1 MNQSI
6 DTSGMPKAFTV
17 CNVAG
22 CPLSK
27 TCLRC
32 IMYPTVASKE
42 KPYIEVI
49 NPEWVAAQ
57 KGQCRMY
64 LKNERVRRARGF
76 MRTIRAI
83 PTGHINSFR
92 TLGISKMGYKR
103 YYQARRGEI
112 LLTPAE
118 EEIVI
123 KLANRFGVKLDE
135 YFDGYTYVLLW
146 G

>member
-1 MNQSI
+1 MSQTI

-17 CNVAG
+17 CNVTG
-22 CPLSK
+22 CPLSE
-27 TCLRC
+27 TCLRH
-32 IMYPTVASKE
+32 IMYATVASKE

-57 KGQCRMY
+57 KGQCGMY
-64 LKNERVRRARGF
+64 LKNEKVRRARGF

-92 TLGISKMGYKR
+92 TSAISRMGYKR
-103 YYQARRGEI
+103 YYQTRRGEI
-112 LLTPAE
+112 LLTPTE
-118 EEIVI
+118 EAIVI
-123 KLANRFGVKLDE
+123 KLANHFGVKLDE
-135 YFDGYTYVLLW
+135 YFDGYSYVLLW